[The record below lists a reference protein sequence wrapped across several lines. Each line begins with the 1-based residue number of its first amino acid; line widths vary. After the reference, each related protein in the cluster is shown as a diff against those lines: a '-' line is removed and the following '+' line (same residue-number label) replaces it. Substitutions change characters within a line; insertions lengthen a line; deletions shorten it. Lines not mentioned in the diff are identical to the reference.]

1 MIKRTL
7 PGRAAALLSLGLLA
21 MSTVGAQTSVPAP
34 TPTPAAPPAQPAQ
47 PTQPTAPAQPPAAT
61 PMIGGEIRRIDR
73 AGGRVTIRHDEIA
86 HLDMPPMTMVFQA
99 SPASLLE
106 GLATG
111 NRIRFRVERSSG
123 ALVVTAIE
131 PMP

>member
-21 MSTVGAQTSVPAP
+21 LPTVGAQTSV
-34 TPTPAAPPAQPAQ
+34 PTPAAPPAQPAQ
-47 PTQPTAPAQPPAAT
+47 PTTPAQPPAAV
-61 PMIGGEIRRIDR
+61 PMTGGEIRRIDR

-106 GLATG
+106 GLAAG

>member
-7 PGRAAALLSLGLLA
+7 PGCAAALLSLGLLA
-21 MSTVGAQTSVPAP
+21 MSTVGAQTS
-34 TPTPAAPPAQPAQ
+34 TPAAPPAQ